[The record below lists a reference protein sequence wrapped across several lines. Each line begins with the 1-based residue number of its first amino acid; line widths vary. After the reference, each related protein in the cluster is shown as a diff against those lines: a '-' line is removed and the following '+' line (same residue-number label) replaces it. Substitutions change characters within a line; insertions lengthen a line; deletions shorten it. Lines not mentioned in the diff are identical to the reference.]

1 MRDAIA
7 LASAALGMVLA
18 AEAPAVAQ
26 DRTCAE
32 ALALPS
38 ASFTMEIAAE
48 DGRKIPVTIFHPREP
63 GDYPLLVF
71 SHGAYSDPSRY
82 AAMLAP
88 LAGAGL
94 IILAPTH
101 IDSETIAGTAR
112 PPHELT
118 WLTRNADMAALLSA
132 RPDIDERLATLGLR
146 ADRRAPVAMGHSYG
160 ALIAQLQGG
169 AIAIEPDGGALDRRH
184 PGLAAVV
191 AWSPPGPFA
200 GLMAAEGW
208 RSLAV
213 PSLTLTGTADVL
225 PGFID
230 DWRAHRASFDNA
242 PQGQRVLWVGDG
254 VDHYF
259 GGTFGRLKE
268 ADTGQRVLFG
278 RALETTL
285 AFIESHVGRGQA
297 CRTAKADPGE
307 SITRD

>member
-1 MRDAIA
+1 MKSA
-7 LASAALGMVLA
+7 LALAMLALVLPATAPLA
-18 AEAPAVAQ
+18 AGN
-26 DRTCAE
+26 RTCAE
-32 ALALPS
+32 ALAQP
-38 ASFTMEIAAE
+38 ASSFAMEIAAE
-48 DGRKIPVTIFHPREP
+48 DGRTIPVAVYHPAAP
-63 GDYPLLVF
+63 GTYPVVVF
-71 SHGAYSDPSRY
+71 SHGAYSDPARY
-82 AAMLAP
+82 TAMLAP

-101 IDSETIAGTAR
+101 VDSETLAGTVR
-112 PPHELT
+112 PSHPLT
-118 WLTRNADMAALLSA
+118 WTTRNTDMAAVLAA
-132 RPDIDERLATLGLR
+132 RPDIDARLAALGLR
-146 ADRRAPVAMGHSYG
+146 ADRHGPVAMGHSYG

-169 AIAIEPDGGALDRRH
+169 AVAIEPDGGAVDRRYS
-184 PGLAAVV
+184 GLAAVV
-191 AWSPPGPFA
+191 AWSPPGPFP

-208 RSLAV
+208 RSLTV
-213 PSLTLTGTADVL
+213 PSLTITGTADVL

-268 ADTGQRVLFG
+268 ADAGQRLLFG